1 MEGGSLFNPGFLGSN
16 FLWWVGQIA
25 DDSTWRD
32 NISAG
37 KYPDK
42 DSIPGWGRRYKV
54 RIIGLH
60 DQGQETIPDDQ
71 LPWAN
76 VMYPITAGGGQS
88 GSKATPN
95 LRQGNMVFGFFLDG
109 QDQQV
114 PVIMGVLG
122 NNSQTAL
129 NQKIGTSRVTNTTP
143 GTLGTSGYA
152 DGAVEKKGSAREVPP
167 DNDKGVEQPAKKPT
181 PPPTAN
187 NLDADSANDRNNQNV
202 DRSLDATLARE
213 DALLQAAL
221 DKEAKKA
228 GQQEAGP
235 GAPPAPGATNENSD
249 GIHQTT
255 AADTKRQAKCD
266 EKIVLLKPDP
276 QEHVPSALKG
286 IQTAI
291 DNLTTKI
298 DSYLQAI
305 QSYVDA
311 VTNTISDLQALMKSF
326 SEEIAKY
333 MKVIF
338 DKVMEFVMKTLNKA
352 LSKVVA
358 ALPSS
363 MRYQFSDMKQV
374 FTDLIRCLYSKM
386 TAGLG
391 DKILGALTGAIDIPE
406 LIKEATDR
414 ATKGEDE
421 NGYPAGAL
429 TNPYVPICTAE
440 TITAQVL
447 ALSKPEINDA
457 NNNLVSNLNSYMED
471 INETL
476 AGIADVTTLLDVKN
490 LIPDIGGSLTS
501 ALSFTNIKLNVFGCE
516 ATPTIAASDFY
527 TFCQGGDAQTEGEEP
542 SSKSVD
548 EKTREISEDPE
559 GGIEGEGSKKMVEP
573 NRSTPDVNNKTSGG
587 ESDVNI
593 TTTDPE
599 TGVISRRTDLT
610 PAEQQARADQLAEAD
625 AALDIS

>member
-1 MEGGSLFNPGFLGSN
+1 MEGGSLFNSGFLGAS

-25 DDSTWRD
+25 DDSVWRD
-32 NISAG
+32 NILPG
-37 KYPDK
+37 KYPNK
-42 DSIPGWGRRYKV
+42 NSIPGWGRRYKV

-71 LPWAN
+71 LPWAQI
-76 VMYPITAGGGQS
+76 MYPVTAGGGQTA
-88 GSKATPN
+88 SKGTAN

-143 GTLGTSGYA
+143 GTLATSGYS
-152 DGAVEKKGSAREVPP
+152 DGASPPKGSARPTPP
-167 DNDKGVEQPAKKPT
+167 ASDMGVEQPT
-181 PPPTAN
+181 P
-187 NLDADSANDRNNQNV
+187 
-202 DRSLDATLARE
+202 
-213 DALLQAAL
+213 
-221 DKEAKKA
+221 
-228 GQQEAGP
+228 GQ
-235 GAPPAPGATNENSD
+235 PGATNENAD

-291 DNLTTKI
+291 DNLITKI

-326 SEEIAKY
+326 AQEIAKY

-386 TAGLG
+386 TDGLA
-391 DKILGALTGAIDIPE
+391 DKVLGALTGAIDLPGLE
-406 LIKEATDR
+406 KEARDR

-421 NGYPAGAL
+421 NGYPAGAT
-429 TNPYVPICTAE
+429 TNPYAPMCTAE

-447 ALSKPEINDA
+447 AGSRPEIDDA
-457 NNNLVSNLNSYMED
+457 NNNLVSNLNSYLDD
-471 INETL
+471 INDTL

-490 LIPDIGGSLTS
+490 LIPDIGGSITS
-501 ALSFTNIKLNVFGCE
+501 ALSFTNIKLNIFGCE
-516 ATPTIAASDFY
+516 LTPTIAASDFY
-527 TFCQGGDAQTEGEEP
+527 TFCQGGDAQTDGETP
-542 SSKSVD
+542 SAKSLD
-548 EKTREISEDPE
+548 EKAKEQSNNE
-559 GGIEGEGSKKMVEP
+559 GGIEAQS
-573 NRSTPDVNNKTSGG
+573 STPFAEVPPGTATVNNQTSGAG
-587 ESDVNI
+587 SQE
-593 TTTDPE
+593 E
-599 TGVISRRTDLT
+599 L
-610 PAEQQARADQLAEAD
+610 DQINSTVA
-625 AALDIS
+625 

>member
-1 MEGGSLFNPGFLGSN
+1 MEGGSLFNSGFLGAS

-25 DDSTWRD
+25 DDSVWRD
-32 NISAG
+32 NILPG

-42 DSIPGWGRRYKV
+42 NTIPGWGRRYKV

-76 VMYPITAGGGQS
+76 VMYPITAGGGQTA
-88 GSKATPN
+88 SKATPN

-122 NNSQTAL
+122 NNSQTVL

-143 GTLGTSGYA
+143 GTLATSGYA
-152 DGAVEKKGSAREVPP
+152 DGASPPKGSARPTPP
-167 DNDKGVEQPAKKPT
+167 ASDLAVKQSAKKPE
-181 PPPTAN
+181 
-187 NLDADSANDRNNQNV
+187 DS
-202 DRSLDATLARE
+202 S
-213 DALLQAAL
+213 
-221 DKEAKKA
+221 K
-228 GQQEAGP
+228 EAGP
-235 GAPPAPGATNENSD
+235 GAAPAPGATNENSD
-249 GIHQTT
+249 GVHQTT

-311 VTNTISDLQALMKSF
+311 VTNTISDLQALMKNF
-326 SEEIAKY
+326 AQEIAKY

-338 DKVMEFVMKTLNKA
+338 DKIMEFVMKTLNKA

-363 MRYQFSDMKQV
+363 LRFQFSDMKQV

-386 TAGLG
+386 TDGLA
-391 DKILGALTGAIDIPE
+391 DKILGALNGAIDIPG

-421 NGYPAGAL
+421 NGYPSGAT
-429 TNPYVPICTAE
+429 TNPYAPMCTAE

-447 ALSKPEINDA
+447 ALSKPEIHDA
-457 NNNLVSNLNSYMED
+457 NNNLLDNLNSYMED
-471 INETL
+471 VNETL
-476 AGIADVTTLLDVKN
+476 AGVTGFVADIKN
-490 LIPDIGGSLTS
+490 LIPDISGSLTA
-501 ALSFTNIKLNVFGCE
+501 ALSFTNIKLNIFGCE
-516 ATPTIAASDFY
+516 LTPTIAASDFY
-527 TFCQGGDAQTEGEEP
+527 TFCQGGDAQVDGETP
-542 SSKSVD
+542 SAKSVD
-548 EKTREISEDPE
+548 TKTEEISKNESDVVEQP
-559 GGIEGEGSKKMVEP
+559 STPYVEP
-573 NRSTPDVNNKTSGG
+573 NRRDTDVINQTSGAG
-587 ESDVNI
+587 SQE
-593 TTTDPE
+593 E
-599 TGVISRRTDLT
+599 L
-610 PAEQQARADQLAEAD
+610 DQINSTVA
-625 AALDIS
+625 

>member
-16 FLWWVGQIA
+16 FSWWVGQIA

-32 NISAG
+32 NINAG

-42 DSIPGWGRRYKV
+42 NGIPGWGRRYKV

-76 VMYPITAGGGQS
+76 VMYPITAGGGQTA
-88 GSKATPN
+88 SKATPN

-143 GTLGTSGYA
+143 GTLATSGYA
-152 DGAVEKKGSAREVPP
+152 DGASPPKGSAR
-167 DNDKGVEQPAKKPT
+167 PT
-181 PPPTAN
+181 PP
-187 NLDADSANDRNNQNV
+187 ANDLGVTQP
-202 DRSLDATLARE
+202 TPE
-213 DALLQAAL
+213 Q
-221 DKEAKKA
+221 
-228 GQQEAGP
+228 
-235 GAPPAPGATNENSD
+235 PGATNENSD
-249 GIHQTT
+249 GFHQTT
-255 AADTKRQAKCD
+255 SADTKRQAKCD

-291 DNLTTKI
+291 DNLITKI

-311 VTNTISDLQALMKSF
+311 VTNTISDLQALMQSF
-326 SEEIAKY
+326 AQEIAKY

-352 LSKVVA
+352 LTKVVA

-386 TAGLG
+386 TEGLA
-391 DKILGALTGAIDIPE
+391 DKIGSALAGAIDLPGLE
-406 LIKEATDR
+406 KEARDR
-414 ATKGEDE
+414 AEKGEDE
-421 NGYPAGAL
+421 NGYPAGAT
-429 TNPYVPICTAE
+429 TNPYVKMCTAE

-447 ALSKPEINDA
+447 AGSRPEIDDA
-457 NNNLVSNLNSYMED
+457 NNNLVDNLNSYLDD
-471 INETL
+471 INDTL

-516 ATPTIAASDFY
+516 LTPTIAASDFY
-527 TFCQGGDAQTEGEEP
+527 TFCQGGDAQTEAETP

-548 EKTREISEDPE
+548 EKTREQSENG
-559 GGIEGEGSKKMVEP
+559 GGIGEQGSTPYVEP
-573 NRSTPDVNNKTSGG
+573 NRGTPPVNNQTSGAG
-587 ESDVNI
+587 SQE
-593 TTTDPE
+593 E
-599 TGVISRRTDLT
+599 L
-610 PAEQQARADQLAEAD
+610 DQINSTVA
-625 AALDIS
+625 

>member
-1 MEGGSLFNPGFLGSN
+1 MEGGSLFNSGFLGAS

-25 DDSTWRD
+25 DDSVWRD
-32 NISAG
+32 NILPG
-37 KYPDK
+37 KYPNK
-42 DSIPGWGRRYKV
+42 NSIPGWGRRYKV

-71 LPWAN
+71 LPWAQI
-76 VMYPITAGGGQS
+76 MYPVTAGGGQTAAK
-88 GSKATPN
+88 GTAN

-122 NNSQTAL
+122 NNSQTVL
-129 NQKIGTSRVTNTTP
+129 KQKTDAGVTNSSP
-143 GTLGTSGYA
+143 GTMAFSGHS
-152 DGAVEKKGSAREVPP
+152 DGAVPKKGSAREVPP
-167 DNDKGVEQPAKKPT
+167 DNDKGVEQAAKKPE
-181 PPPTAN
+181 
-187 NLDADSANDRNNQNV
+187 DS
-202 DRSLDATLARE
+202 S
-213 DALLQAAL
+213 
-221 DKEAKKA
+221 K
-228 GQQEAGP
+228 EAGP
-235 GAPPAPGATNENSD
+235 GAAPAPGATNENSD

-255 AADTKRQAKCD
+255 VADTKRQAKCD

-326 SEEIAKY
+326 AQEIAKY

-338 DKVMEFVMKTLNKA
+338 DKIMEFVMKTLNKA

-386 TAGLG
+386 TEGLA
-391 DKILGALTGAIDIPE
+391 DKVVSALAGAIDLPGLE
-406 LIKEATDR
+406 KEARDR
-414 ATKGEDE
+414 AEKGEDE
-421 NGYPAGAL
+421 NGYPNGAT
-429 TNPYVPICTAE
+429 TNPYVKMCTAE

-447 ALSKPEINDA
+447 AGSRPEIDDA
-457 NNNLVSNLNSYMED
+457 NNNLVDNLNSYLDD
-471 INETL
+471 INDTL
-476 AGIADVTTLLDVKN
+476 AGIADVTSLLDIKN
-490 LIPDIGGSLTS
+490 LIPDIGGSITS
-501 ALSFTNIKLNVFGCE
+501 ALSFTNIKLNIFGCE
-516 ATPTIAASDFY
+516 LTPTIAASDFY
-527 TFCQGGDAQTEGEEP
+527 TFCQGGDSQVEAETP
-542 SSKSVD
+542 SAKSVD
-548 EKTREISEDPE
+548 AKTEQQSNNPPE
-559 GGIEGEGSKKMVEP
+559 GIGGEESKKMVEP
-573 NRSTPDVNNKTSGG
+573 NR
-587 ESDVNI
+587 
-593 TTTDPE
+593 
-599 TGVISRRTDLT
+599 
-610 PAEQQARADQLAEAD
+610 
-625 AALDIS
+625 

>member
-1 MEGGSLFNPGFLGSN
+1 MEGGSLFNSGFLGAS

-25 DDSTWRD
+25 DDSVWRD
-32 NISAG
+32 NILPG
-37 KYPDK
+37 KYPNK
-42 DSIPGWGRRYKV
+42 NSIPGWGRRYKV

-71 LPWAN
+71 LPWAQI
-76 VMYPITAGGGQS
+76 MYPVTAGGGQTAAK
-88 GSKATPN
+88 GTAN

-122 NNSQTAL
+122 NNSQTVL
-129 NQKIGTSRVTNTTP
+129 KQKTDAGVTNSSP
-143 GTLGTSGYA
+143 GTMAFSGHS
-152 DGAVEKKGSAREVPP
+152 DGAVPKKGSAREVPP
-167 DNDKGVEQPAKKPT
+167 DNDKGVEQAAKKPE
-181 PPPTAN
+181 
-187 NLDADSANDRNNQNV
+187 DS
-202 DRSLDATLARE
+202 S
-213 DALLQAAL
+213 
-221 DKEAKKA
+221 K
-228 GQQEAGP
+228 EAGP
-235 GAPPAPGATNENSD
+235 GAAPAPGATNENSD

-255 AADTKRQAKCD
+255 VADTKRQAKCD

-286 IQTAI
+286 IQTAV

-311 VTNTISDLQALMKSF
+311 VTNTISDLQALMKNF
-326 SEEIAKY
+326 AQEIAKY

-338 DKVMEFVMKTLNKA
+338 DKIMEFVMKTLNKA

-386 TAGLG
+386 TEGLA
-391 DKILGALTGAIDIPE
+391 DKVLGALTGAIDIPG

-421 NGYPAGAL
+421 NGYPAGAT
-429 TNPYVPICTAE
+429 TNPYAPMCTAE

-447 ALSKPEINDA
+447 AGSRPEIDDA
-457 NNNLVSNLNSYMED
+457 NNNLVDNLNSYLDD
-471 INETL
+471 INGTL
-476 AGIADVTTLLDVKN
+476 AGIADVTSLLDIKN
-490 LIPDIGGSLTS
+490 LIPDIGGSITS
-501 ALSFTNIKLNVFGCE
+501 ALSFTNIKLNIFGCE
-516 ATPTIAASDFY
+516 LTPTIAASDFY
-527 TFCQGGDAQTEGEEP
+527 TFCQGGDAQTEAETP

-548 EKTREISEDPE
+548 EKTKEQSENG
-559 GGIEGEGSKKMVEP
+559 GGIEDQESTPYVEP
-573 NRSTPDVNNKTSGG
+573 NRGTP
-587 ESDVNI
+587 
-593 TTTDPE
+593 P
-599 TGVISRRTDLT
+599 VIRT
-610 PAEQQARADQLAEAD
+610 AEVA
-625 AALDIS
+625 

>member
-1 MEGGSLFNPGFLGSN
+1 MEGGSLFNSGFLGSS

-25 DDSTWRD
+25 DDSTWRG
-32 NISAG
+32 NINAG

-42 DSIPGWGRRYKV
+42 NSIPGWGRRYKV
-54 RIIGLH
+54 RITGLH
-60 DQGQETIPDDQ
+60 DQGEDQIPSDQ

-76 VMYPITAGGGQS
+76 VMYPVTAGGGQA

-152 DGAVEKKGSAREVPP
+152 DGAVPKKGSAREVPP
-167 DNDKGVEQPAKKPT
+167 DNDKGVEQPAKKPE
-181 PPPTAN
+181 
-187 NLDADSANDRNNQNV
+187 DS
-202 DRSLDATLARE
+202 S
-213 DALLQAAL
+213 
-221 DKEAKKA
+221 K
-228 GQQEAGP
+228 EAGP
-235 GAPPAPGATNENSD
+235 GSAPAPGATNENAD

-276 QEHVPSALKG
+276 QEHVASALKG

-311 VTNTISDLQALMKSF
+311 VTNTISDLQALMKNF
-326 SEEIAKY
+326 AQEMAKY

-386 TAGLG
+386 TDGLA
-391 DKILGALTGAIDIPE
+391 DKIGSALEGVIDLPG
-406 LIKEATDR
+406 LVKEATDR

-421 NGYPAGAL
+421 NGYPAGAT
-429 TNPYVPICTAE
+429 TNPYVPMCTAE

-447 ALSKPEINDA
+447 AGSRPEIDDA
-457 NNNLVSNLNSYMED
+457 NNNLVDNLNSYMED
-471 INETL
+471 VNDTL

-490 LIPDIGGSLTS
+490 LIPDIGGSITS

-516 ATPTIAASDFY
+516 LTPTIAASDFY
-527 TFCQGGDAQTEGEEP
+527 TFCQGGDAQTEGETP

-548 EKTREISEDPE
+548 EKTKEQSENE

-573 NRSTPDVNNKTSGG
+573 NRSTPDVNNQTSGG
-587 ESDVNI
+587 EVGDKV
-593 TTTDPE
+593 TDPE
-599 TGVISRRTDLT
+599 VLAAIEEEREIGRTGQRTTVNPETSEITSGPLT
-610 PAEQQARADQLAEAD
+610 AAEQTERQAAIDS
-625 AALDIS
+625 LDIL

>member
-16 FLWWVGQIA
+16 FSWWVGQIA

-32 NISAG
+32 NINAG

-76 VMYPITAGGGQS
+76 VMYPITAGGGQTA
-88 GSKATPN
+88 SKATPN

-122 NNSQTAL
+122 NNSQTVL

-143 GTLGTSGYA
+143 GTLATSGYA
-152 DGAVEKKGSAREVPP
+152 DGASPPKGSARPTPP
-167 DNDKGVEQPAKKPT
+167 ASDLAVKQSAKKPE
-181 PPPTAN
+181 
-187 NLDADSANDRNNQNV
+187 DS
-202 DRSLDATLARE
+202 S
-213 DALLQAAL
+213 
-221 DKEAKKA
+221 K
-228 GQQEAGP
+228 EAGP
-235 GAPPAPGATNENSD
+235 GAAPAPGATNENSD
-249 GIHQTT
+249 GIHQSTS
-255 AADTKRQAKCD
+255 ADTKRQAKCD

-298 DSYLQAI
+298 DSYLQAL
-305 QSYVDA
+305 QSYADA
-311 VTNTISDLQALMKSF
+311 VTNVISDLQALMKSF
-326 SEEIAKY
+326 AEEMAKY

-338 DKVMEFVMKTLNKA
+338 DKVMEFVVKTLNKA
-352 LSKVVA
+352 LTKVVA

-386 TAGLG
+386 TDGLG
-391 DKILGALTGAIDIPE
+391 DKILGALTGAIDLPE

-421 NGYPAGAL
+421 NGYPSGAT
-429 TNPYVPICTAE
+429 TNPYVPMCTAE

-447 ALSKPEINDA
+447 AGSRPEIDDA
-457 NNNLVSNLNSYMED
+457 NNNLVGNLNSYLD
-471 INETL
+471 DVNDTL
-476 AGIADVTTLLDVKN
+476 AGIADVASLLDVKN
-490 LIPDIGGSLTS
+490 LIPDIGGSITS

-516 ATPTIAASDFY
+516 ATPTVAASDFY
-527 TFCQGGDAQTEGEEP
+527 TFCQGGDAQTEGETP
-542 SSKSVD
+542 SAKSVD
-548 EKTREISEDPE
+548 EKTKEQSENE
-559 GGIEGEGSKKMVEP
+559 GGIEGKEPKKMIVP
-573 NRSTPDVNNKTSGG
+573 NRATPDVNNKTSGG
-587 ESDVNI
+587 ELGIDQ
-593 TTTDPE
+593 
-599 TGVISRRTDLT
+599 
-610 PAEQQARADQLAEAD
+610 AQQAADNNELSAAED
-625 AALDIS
+625 GSGDVTFY

>member
-1 MEGGSLFNPGFLGSN
+1 MEGGSLFNSGFLGSS

-25 DDSTWRD
+25 DDSTWRG
-32 NISAG
+32 NINVG

-42 DSIPGWGRRYKV
+42 NSIPGWGRRYKV
-54 RIIGLH
+54 RITGLH
-60 DQGQETIPDDQ
+60 DQGEDQIPSDQ

-76 VMYPITAGGGQS
+76 VMYPITAGGGQA

-114 PVIMGVLG
+114 PVIMGILG

-167 DNDKGVEQPAKKPT
+167 DNDKGVEQPAKKPA
-181 PPPTAN
+181 PSPTTSAQDAAEDAAAQVG
-187 NLDADSANDRNNQNV
+187 LDAIDKDR
-202 DRSLDATLARE
+202 AAR
-213 DALLQAAL
+213 AA
-221 DKEAKKA
+221 KRKA
-228 GQQEAGP
+228 APKEAGP
-235 GAPPAPGATNENSD
+235 GAAPAPGATNENSD
-249 GIHQTT
+249 GVHQTT

-311 VTNTISDLQALMKSF
+311 VTNTISDLQALMKNF
-326 SEEIAKY
+326 AQEIAKY

-338 DKVMEFVMKTLNKA
+338 DKIMEFIMKTLNKA

-363 MRYQFSDMKQV
+363 LRFQFSDMKQV

-386 TAGLG
+386 TEGLA
-391 DKILGALTGAIDIPE
+391 DKIGSALAGAIDIPG
-406 LIKEATDR
+406 LVKEATDR

-421 NGYPAGAL
+421 NGYPAGAT
-429 TNPYVPICTAE
+429 TNPYTPMCTAE

-447 ALSKPEINDA
+447 AGSKPEIDAA
-457 NNNLVSNLNSYMED
+457 NNNLLDNLNSYMED
-471 INETL
+471 VNETL
-476 AGIADVTTLLDVKN
+476 AGITGFTADIKN
-490 LIPDIGGSLTS
+490 LIPDISGSLTA
-501 ALSFTNIKLNVFGCE
+501 ALSFTNIKLNIFGCE
-516 ATPTIAASDFY
+516 LTPTIAASDFY
-527 TFCQGGDAQTEGEEP
+527 TFCQGGDAQVDGETP
-542 SSKSVD
+542 SEKSVG
-548 EKTREISEDPE
+548 EKVEEQSENE
-559 GGIEGEGSKKMVEP
+559 GGIEGKAPPQMVQP
-573 NRSTPDVNNKTSGG
+573 TRTTPDVNNQTAGG
-587 ESDVNI
+587 ESDI
-593 TTTDPE
+593 DQALE
-599 TGVISRRTDLT
+599 DSRNNAPVQEGDL
-610 PAEQQARADQLAEAD
+610 EL
-625 AALDIS
+625 L

>member
-32 NISAG
+32 NINAG

-76 VMYPITAGGGQS
+76 VMYPITAGGGQTA
-88 GSKATPN
+88 SKATPN

-122 NNSQTAL
+122 NNSQTVL

-143 GTLGTSGYA
+143 GTLATSGYA
-152 DGAVEKKGSAREVPP
+152 DGASPPKGSARPTPP
-167 DNDKGVEQPAKKPT
+167 ASDLAVKQPAKRK
-181 PPPTAN
+181 
-187 NLDADSANDRNNQNV
+187 
-202 DRSLDATLARE
+202 
-213 DALLQAAL
+213 AAS
-221 DKEAKKA
+221 
-228 GQQEAGP
+228 QEAGP
-235 GAPPAPGATNENSD
+235 GAAPAPGATNENSD
-249 GIHQTT
+249 GIHQSTS
-255 AADTKRQAKCD
+255 ADTKRQAKCD

-298 DSYLQAI
+298 DSYLQAL
-305 QSYVDA
+305 QSYADA
-311 VTNTISDLQALMKSF
+311 VTNVISDLQALMKSF
-326 SEEIAKY
+326 AEEMAKY

-338 DKVMEFVMKTLNKA
+338 DKVMEFVVKTLNKA
-352 LSKVVA
+352 LTKVVA

-374 FTDLIRCLYSKM
+374 FTDLVRCLYSKM
-386 TAGLG
+386 TDGLG
-391 DKILGALTGAIDIPE
+391 DKILGALTGAIDLPE

-421 NGYPAGAL
+421 NGYPSGAT
-429 TNPYVPICTAE
+429 TNPYVPMCTAE

-447 ALSKPEINDA
+447 AGSIPEIDDA
-457 NNNLVSNLNSYMED
+457 NNNLVGNLNSYLD
-471 INETL
+471 DVNDTL
-476 AGIADVTTLLDVKN
+476 AGIADVASLLDVKN

-516 ATPTIAASDFY
+516 ATPTVAASDFY
-527 TFCQGGDAQTEGEEP
+527 TFCQGGDAQTEAETP
-542 SSKSVD
+542 SAKSVD
-548 EKTREISEDPE
+548 EKTKEQSENG
-559 GGIEGEGSKKMVEP
+559 GGIEDQGSTPYVEP
-573 NRSTPDVNNKTSGG
+573 NRSTPNVNNKTSGG
-587 ESDVNI
+587 ESDIDQALEDSQNNAPVQ
-593 TTTDPE
+593 E
-599 TGVISRRTDLT
+599 GDL
-610 PAEQQARADQLAEAD
+610 EL
-625 AALDIS
+625 L

>member
-1 MEGGSLFNPGFLGSN
+1 MEGGSLFNSGFLGAS

-25 DDSTWRD
+25 DDSVWRD
-32 NISAG
+32 NILPG
-37 KYPDK
+37 KYPNK
-42 DSIPGWGRRYKV
+42 NSIPGWGRRYKV

-71 LPWAN
+71 LPWAQI
-76 VMYPITAGGGQS
+76 MYPVTAGGGQTAAK
-88 GSKATPN
+88 GTAN

-122 NNSQTAL
+122 NNSQTVL
-129 NQKIGTSRVTNTTP
+129 KQKTDAGVTNSSP
-143 GTLGTSGYA
+143 GTMAFSGHS
-152 DGAVEKKGSAREVPP
+152 DGAVPKKGSAREVPP
-167 DNDKGVEQPAKKPT
+167 DNDKGVEQAAKKPE
-181 PPPTAN
+181 
-187 NLDADSANDRNNQNV
+187 DS
-202 DRSLDATLARE
+202 S
-213 DALLQAAL
+213 
-221 DKEAKKA
+221 K
-228 GQQEAGP
+228 EAGP
-235 GAPPAPGATNENSD
+235 GAAPAPGATNENSD

-255 AADTKRQAKCD
+255 VADTKRQAKCD

-286 IQTAI
+286 IQTAV

-311 VTNTISDLQALMKSF
+311 VTNTISDLQALMKNF
-326 SEEIAKY
+326 AQEIAKY

-338 DKVMEFVMKTLNKA
+338 DKIMEFVMKTLNKA

-386 TAGLG
+386 TEGLA
-391 DKILGALTGAIDIPE
+391 DKVLGALTGAIDIPG

-421 NGYPAGAL
+421 NGYPAGAT
-429 TNPYVPICTAE
+429 TNPYAPMCTAE

-447 ALSKPEINDA
+447 AGSRPEIDDA
-457 NNNLVSNLNSYMED
+457 NNNLVDNLNSYLDD
-471 INETL
+471 INGTL
-476 AGIADVTTLLDVKN
+476 AGVTGIIGDIKN
-490 LIPDIGGSLTS
+490 LIPDIGGSLTA
-501 ALSFTNIKLNVFGCE
+501 ALSFTNIKLNIFGCE
-516 ATPTIAASDFY
+516 LTPTIAASDFY
-527 TFCQGGDAQTEGEEP
+527 TFCQGGDAQTEGEAP

-548 EKTREISEDPE
+548 EKTKEQSENE
-559 GGIEGEGSKKMVEP
+559 GGIGDQGSTPYVEP
-573 NRSTPDVNNKTSGG
+573 NRSTPDVNNQTA
-587 ESDVNI
+587 
-593 TTTDPE
+593 
-599 TGVISRRTDLT
+599 GVAS
-610 PAEQQARADQLAEAD
+610 
-625 AALDIS
+625 

>member
-16 FLWWVGQIA
+16 FSWWVGQIA
-25 DDSTWRD
+25 DDSVWRD
-32 NISAG
+32 NILPG

-42 DSIPGWGRRYKV
+42 NSIPGWGRRYKV

-76 VMYPITAGGGQS
+76 VMYPITAGGGQTAAKGTS
-88 GSKATPN
+88 N

-143 GTLGTSGYA
+143 GTLATSGYA
-152 DGAVEKKGSAREVPP
+152 DGVVPKKGSAREVYP
-167 DNDKGVEQPAKKPT
+167 DNDLAVKQPAKKPE
-181 PPPTAN
+181 
-187 NLDADSANDRNNQNV
+187 DS
-202 DRSLDATLARE
+202 S
-213 DALLQAAL
+213 
-221 DKEAKKA
+221 K
-228 GQQEAGP
+228 EAGP
-235 GAPPAPGATNENSD
+235 GSAPAPGATNENAD

-276 QEHVPSALKG
+276 QEHVPSAIKG

-298 DSYLQAI
+298 NSYLQAI

-311 VTNTISDLQALMKSF
+311 VTNTISDLQALMQSF
-326 SEEIAKY
+326 AQEIAKY

-374 FTDLIRCLYSKM
+374 FTDLIRCLYSKI
-386 TAGLG
+386 TDGLA
-391 DKILGALTGAIDIPE
+391 DKVLGALTGAIDLPG

-421 NGYPAGAL
+421 NGYPAGAT
-429 TNPYVPICTAE
+429 TNPYAPMCTAE
-440 TITAQVL
+440 TVTAQVL
-447 ALSKPEINDA
+447 AVSKPEIDDA
-457 NNNLVSNLNSYMED
+457 NNNLVNNLNAYLDD
-471 INETL
+471 INDTL
-476 AGIADVTTLLDVKN
+476 AGIADITTLLDVKN
-490 LIPDIGGSLTS
+490 LIPDIGGSITS

-516 ATPTIAASDFY
+516 VTPTIAASDFY
-527 TFCQGGDAQTEGEEP
+527 TFCQGGDAQVDGETP
-542 SSKSVD
+542 SAKFIDKETFKISDPKNNKD
-548 EKTREISEDPE
+548 GIKTKESTLPFV
-559 GGIEGEGSKKMVEP
+559 GP
-573 NRSTPDVNNKTSGG
+573 NRATPDVNNKTAGAGSQ
-587 ESDVNI
+587 EELNQINSTV
-593 TTTDPE
+593 
-599 TGVISRRTDLT
+599 
-610 PAEQQARADQLAEAD
+610 A
-625 AALDIS
+625 

>member
-1 MEGGSLFNPGFLGSN
+1 MEGGSLFNSGFLGAS

-25 DDSTWRD
+25 DDSVWRD
-32 NISAG
+32 NILPG

-42 DSIPGWGRRYKV
+42 NTIPGWGRRYKV

-71 LPWAN
+71 LPWAQI
-76 VMYPITAGGGQS
+76 MYPVTAGGGQTAAK
-88 GSKATPN
+88 GTAN

-122 NNSQTAL
+122 NNSQTIL
-129 NQKIGTSRVTNTTP
+129 KQKTDAGVTNNSP
-143 GTLGTSGYA
+143 GTMAFSGNS
-152 DGAVEKKGSAREVPP
+152 DGAVPKKGSAREVPP
-167 DNDKGVEQPAKKPT
+167 DNDKGVEQP
-181 PPPTAN
+181 PP
-187 NLDADSANDRNNQNV
+187 
-202 DRSLDATLARE
+202 
-213 DALLQAAL
+213 
-221 DKEAKKA
+221 
-228 GQQEAGP
+228 GQ
-235 GAPPAPGATNENSD
+235 PGATNENSD
-249 GIHQTT
+249 GFHQTT

-291 DNLTTKI
+291 DNLITKI

-311 VTNTISDLQALMKSF
+311 VTNTISDLQALMKNF
-326 SEEIAKY
+326 AQEIAKY

-338 DKVMEFVMKTLNKA
+338 DKIMEFVMKTLNKA

-363 MRYQFSDMKQV
+363 LRFQFSDMKQV

-386 TAGLG
+386 TDGLA
-391 DKILGALTGAIDIPE
+391 DKILGALNGAIDIPG

-421 NGYPAGAL
+421 NGYPSGAT
-429 TNPYVPICTAE
+429 TNPYAPMCTAE

-447 ALSKPEINDA
+447 ALSKPEIHDA
-457 NNNLVSNLNSYMED
+457 NNNLLDNLNSYMED
-471 INETL
+471 VNETL
-476 AGIADVTTLLDVKN
+476 AGVTGFVADIKN
-490 LIPDIGGSLTS
+490 LIPDISGSLTA
-501 ALSFTNIKLNVFGCE
+501 ALSFTNIKLNIFGCE
-516 ATPTIAASDFY
+516 LTPTIAASDFY
-527 TFCQGGDAQTEGEEP
+527 TFCQGGDAQVDGETP
-542 SSKSVD
+542 SAKSVD
-548 EKTREISEDPE
+548 TKTEEISKNESDVVEQP
-559 GGIEGEGSKKMVEP
+559 STPYVEP
-573 NRSTPDVNNKTSGG
+573 NRRDADVNNQTSGAG
-587 ESDVNI
+587 SQE
-593 TTTDPE
+593 E
-599 TGVISRRTDLT
+599 L
-610 PAEQQARADQLAEAD
+610 DQINSTVA
-625 AALDIS
+625 

>member
-32 NISAG
+32 NINAG

-42 DSIPGWGRRYKV
+42 NSIPGWGRRYKV

-76 VMYPITAGGGQS
+76 VMYPITAGGGQTA
-88 GSKATPN
+88 SKATPN

-143 GTLGTSGYA
+143 GTLATSGHS
-152 DGAVEKKGSAREVPP
+152 DGAVPKKGSAREVPP
-167 DNDKGVEQPAKKPT
+167 DNDKGVTQ
-181 PPPTAN
+181 PPP
-187 NLDADSANDRNNQNV
+187 
-202 DRSLDATLARE
+202 
-213 DALLQAAL
+213 
-221 DKEAKKA
+221 
-228 GQQEAGP
+228 GQP
-235 GAPPAPGATNENSD
+235 GAANENAD
-249 GIHQTT
+249 GVHQTT

-326 SEEIAKY
+326 AQEIAKY

-352 LSKVVA
+352 LTKVVA

-386 TAGLG
+386 TEGLA
-391 DKILGALTGAIDIPE
+391 DKIGSALAGAIDLPGLE
-406 LIKEATDR
+406 KEARDR
-414 ATKGEDE
+414 AEKGEDE
-421 NGYPAGAL
+421 NGYPAGAT
-429 TNPYVPICTAE
+429 TNPYVKMCTAE

-447 ALSKPEINDA
+447 AGSRPEIDDA
-457 NNNLVSNLNSYMED
+457 NNNLVDNLNSYLD
-471 INETL
+471 DVNDTL

-516 ATPTIAASDFY
+516 LTPTIAASDFY
-527 TFCQGGDAQTEGEEP
+527 TFCQGGDAQTEAETP

-548 EKTREISEDPE
+548 EKTKEQSENG
-559 GGIEGEGSKKMVEP
+559 GGIGEQGSTPYVEP
-573 NRSTPDVNNKTSGG
+573 NRGTPPVNNQTSGG
-587 ESDVNI
+587 ESDI
-593 TTTDPE
+593 D
-599 TGVISRRTDLT
+599 
-610 PAEQQARADQLAEAD
+610 QALENSQNNAPSALEDGSGDFVLAG
-625 AALDIS
+625 

>member
-1 MEGGSLFNPGFLGSN
+1 MEGGSLFNSGFLGAS

-25 DDSTWRD
+25 DDSVWRD
-32 NISAG
+32 NILPG
-37 KYPDK
+37 KYPNK
-42 DSIPGWGRRYKV
+42 NSIPGWGRRYKV

-71 LPWAN
+71 LPWAQI
-76 VMYPITAGGGQS
+76 MYPVTAGGGQT
-88 GSKATPN
+88 GSKGTAN

-122 NNSQTAL
+122 NNSQTVL
-129 NQKIGTSRVTNTTP
+129 KQKTDAGVTNSSP
-143 GTLGTSGYA
+143 GTMAFSGHS
-152 DGAVEKKGSAREVPP
+152 DGAVPKKGSAREVPP
-167 DNDKGVEQPAKKPT
+167 DNDKGVEQAAKKPE
-181 PPPTAN
+181 
-187 NLDADSANDRNNQNV
+187 DS
-202 DRSLDATLARE
+202 S
-213 DALLQAAL
+213 
-221 DKEAKKA
+221 K
-228 GQQEAGP
+228 EAGP
-235 GAPPAPGATNENSD
+235 GAAPAPGATNENSD
-249 GIHQTT
+249 GIHQIT

-311 VTNTISDLQALMKSF
+311 VTNTISDLQALMKNF
-326 SEEIAKY
+326 AQEIAKY

-338 DKVMEFVMKTLNKA
+338 DKIMEFIMKTLNKA

-363 MRYQFSDMKQV
+363 LRFQFSDMKQV
-374 FTDLIRCLYSKM
+374 LTDLIRCLYSKM
-386 TAGLG
+386 TEGLA
-391 DKILGALTGAIDIPE
+391 DKVLGALTGAIDIPG

-421 NGYPAGAL
+421 NGYPAGAT
-429 TNPYVPICTAE
+429 TNPYTPMCTAE

-447 ALSKPEINDA
+447 AGSRPEIDAA
-457 NNNLVSNLNSYMED
+457 NNNLVDNLNSYMED
-471 INETL
+471 VNGTL
-476 AGIADVTTLLDVKN
+476 AGVTGIIGDIKN
-490 LIPDIGGSLTS
+490 LIPDIGGSLTA
-501 ALSFTNIKLNVFGCE
+501 ALSFTNIKLNIFGCE
-516 ATPTIAASDFY
+516 LTPTIAASDFY
-527 TFCQGGDAQTEGEEP
+527 TFCQGGDAQTEGEAP

-548 EKTREISEDPE
+548 EKTKEQSDNG
-559 GGIEGEGSKKMVEP
+559 GGIGDQGSTPYVGP
-573 NRSTPDVNNKTSGG
+573 NRSTPDVNNQISGA
-587 ESDVNI
+587 ESQEELNPTV
-593 TTTDPE
+593 
-599 TGVISRRTDLT
+599 
-610 PAEQQARADQLAEAD
+610 A
-625 AALDIS
+625 

>member
-32 NISAG
+32 NINAG
-37 KYPDK
+37 KYESKNDV
-42 DSIPGWGRRYKV
+42 PGWGRRYKV

-60 DQGQETIPDDQ
+60 DQGEDQIPSDQ

-76 VMYPITAGGGQS
+76 IMYPITAGGGQAAS
-88 GSKATPN
+88 GQTAN

-122 NNSQTAL
+122 NNSQTVL
-129 NQKIGTSRVTNTTP
+129 NQKIGTNRVTNAQ
-143 GTLGTSGYA
+143 GGSLAQSGYS
-152 DGAVEKKGSAREVPP
+152 DGASPPMAGAAPKPP
-167 DNDKGVEQPAKKPT
+167 DEDKGIEQPAKKPA
-181 PPPTAN
+181 PTTSAQN
-187 NLDADSANDRNNQNV
+187 NGIDNAAEDAAAQVGLDAIDKDR
-202 DRSLDATLARE
+202 AAR
-213 DALLQAAL
+213 AA
-221 DKEAKKA
+221 KRKA
-228 GQQEAGP
+228 APREAGP
-235 GAPPAPGATNENSD
+235 GAAPAPGATNENSD
-249 GIHQTT
+249 GVHQTT

-298 DSYLQAI
+298 DSYLQAL

-326 SEEIAKY
+326 ADEMAKY

-386 TAGLG
+386 TDGLA
-391 DKILGALTGAIDIPE
+391 DKVLGALAGAIDLPG

-421 NGYPAGAL
+421 NGYSAGAT
-429 TNPYVPICTAE
+429 TNPYVPMCTAE

-447 ALSKPEINDA
+447 A
-457 NNNLVSNLNSYMED
+457 
-471 INETL
+471 
-476 AGIADVTTLLDVKN
+476 
-490 LIPDIGGSLTS
+490 
-501 ALSFTNIKLNVFGCE
+501 
-516 ATPTIAASDFY
+516 
-527 TFCQGGDAQTEGEEP
+527 
-542 SSKSVD
+542 
-548 EKTREISEDPE
+548 
-559 GGIEGEGSKKMVEP
+559 
-573 NRSTPDVNNKTSGG
+573 
-587 ESDVNI
+587 
-593 TTTDPE
+593 
-599 TGVISRRTDLT
+599 
-610 PAEQQARADQLAEAD
+610 
-625 AALDIS
+625 

>member
-1 MEGGSLFNPGFLGSN
+1 MEGGSLFNSGFLGSS

-25 DDSTWRD
+25 DDSTWRG
-32 NISAG
+32 NINPG

-42 DSIPGWGRRYKV
+42 NSIPGWGRRYKV
-54 RIIGLH
+54 RITGLH
-60 DQGQETIPDDQ
+60 DQGEDQIPSDQ

-76 VMYPITAGGGQS
+76 VMYPITAGGGQA

-114 PVIMGVLG
+114 PVIMGILG

-167 DNDKGVEQPAKKPT
+167 DNDKGVEQPAKKPA
-181 PPPTAN
+181 PSPTTSAQDSAEDAAAQVG
-187 NLDADSANDRNNQNV
+187 LDAIDKDR
-202 DRSLDATLARE
+202 AAR
-213 DALLQAAL
+213 AA
-221 DKEAKKA
+221 KRKA
-228 GQQEAGP
+228 APKEAGP
-235 GAPPAPGATNENSD
+235 GAAPAPGATNENSD
-249 GIHQTT
+249 GVHQTT

-311 VTNTISDLQALMKSF
+311 VTNTISDLQALMKNF
-326 SEEIAKY
+326 AQEIAKY

-338 DKVMEFVMKTLNKA
+338 DKIMEFIMKTLNKA

-363 MRYQFSDMKQV
+363 LRFQFSDMKQV

-386 TAGLG
+386 TEGLA
-391 DKILGALTGAIDIPE
+391 DKIGSALAGAIDIPG
-406 LIKEATDR
+406 LVKEATDR

-421 NGYPAGAL
+421 NGYPAGAT
-429 TNPYVPICTAE
+429 TNPYTPMCTAE

-447 ALSKPEINDA
+447 AGSKPEIDAA
-457 NNNLVSNLNSYMED
+457 NNNLLDNLNSYMED
-471 INETL
+471 VNETL
-476 AGIADVTTLLDVKN
+476 AGITGFTADIKN
-490 LIPDIGGSLTS
+490 LIPDISGSLTA
-501 ALSFTNIKLNVFGCE
+501 ALSFTNIKLNIFGCE
-516 ATPTIAASDFY
+516 LTPTIAASDFY
-527 TFCQGGDAQTEGEEP
+527 TFCQGGDAQVDGETP
-542 SSKSVD
+542 SEKSVD
-548 EKTREISEDPE
+548 EKTKEQSENE
-559 GGIEGEGSKKMVEP
+559 GGVEGEEPKKMVEP
-573 NRSTPDVNNKTSGG
+573 NRSTPDVNNQTAGG
-587 ESDVNI
+587 ESDI
-593 TTTDPE
+593 DQALE
-599 TGVISRRTDLT
+599 DSRNNAPVQEGDL
-610 PAEQQARADQLAEAD
+610 EL
-625 AALDIS
+625 L

>member
-25 DDSTWRD
+25 DDSTWRG
-32 NISAG
+32 NINAG
-37 KYPDK
+37 KYPSK
-42 DSIPGWGRRYKV
+42 NSIPGWGRRYKV

-60 DQGQETIPDDQ
+60 DQGEDQIPSDQ

-76 VMYPITAGGGQS
+76 VMYPITAGGGQA

-129 NQKIGTSRVTNTTP
+129 NQKIGTNRVTNSQP
-143 GTLGTSGYA
+143 GTLSQSGYS
-152 DGAVEKKGSAREVPP
+152 DGAEPKKGSAKEVPP
-167 DNDKGVEQPAKKPT
+167 DNDKGVEQPAKKPA
-181 PPPTAN
+181 PAPTTSAQDN
-187 NLDADSANDRNNQNV
+187 GIDNAAEDAAAQVGLDAIDKDR
-202 DRSLDATLARE
+202 AAR
-213 DALLQAAL
+213 AA
-221 DKEAKKA
+221 KRKA
-228 GQQEAGP
+228 APKEAGP
-235 GAPPAPGATNENSD
+235 GALPAPGATNENSD
-249 GIHQTT
+249 GVHQTT

-291 DNLTTKI
+291 DNLITKI

-311 VTNTISDLQALMKSF
+311 VTNVISDLQALMKNF
-326 SEEIAKY
+326 AQEIAKY

-338 DKVMEFVMKTLNKA
+338 DKIMEFIMKTLNKA

-363 MRYQFSDMKQV
+363 LRFQFSDMKQV
-374 FTDLIRCLYSKM
+374 LTDLIRCLYSKM
-386 TAGLG
+386 TEGLA
-391 DKILGALTGAIDIPE
+391 DKIGSALAGAIDIPG

-421 NGYPAGAL
+421 NGYPAGAT
-429 TNPYVPICTAE
+429 TNPYAPMCTAE

-447 ALSKPEINDA
+447 AGSRPEIDAA
-457 NNNLVSNLNSYMED
+457 NNNLLDNLNSYMED
-471 INETL
+471 VNGTL
-476 AGIADVTTLLDVKN
+476 AGIADVTSLLDIKN
-490 LIPDIGGSLTS
+490 LIPDISGSLTA
-501 ALSFTNIKLNVFGCE
+501 ALSFTNIKLNIFGCE
-516 ATPTIAASDFY
+516 LTPTIAASDFY
-527 TFCQGGDAQTEGEEP
+527 TFCQGGDAQTDGETP
-542 SSKSVD
+542 SEKSVG
-548 EKTREISEDPE
+548 EKVEQQSENE
-559 GGIEGEGSKKMVEP
+559 GGIEGKGPTKMVQP
-573 NRSTPDVNNKTSGG
+573 TRTTQNVNNQTAGG
-587 ESDVNI
+587 ESEP
-593 TTTDPE
+593 TTTVNPE
-599 TGVISRRTDLT
+599 TTEITSTST
-610 PAEQQARADQLAEAD
+610 PAQQAQREEDRSAIDLY
-625 AALDIS
+625 

>member
-16 FLWWVGQIA
+16 FSWWVGQIA

-60 DQGQETIPDDQ
+60 DQGEEQIPSDQ

-76 VMYPITAGGGQS
+76 VMYPITAGGGQTA
-88 GSKATPN
+88 SKATPN
-95 LRQGNMVFGFFLDG
+95 IRQGNMVFGFFLDG

-122 NNSQTAL
+122 NNSQTVL

-143 GTLGTSGYA
+143 GTLATSGYA
-152 DGAVEKKGSAREVPP
+152 DGASPPKGSARPTPP
-167 DNDKGVEQPAKKPT
+167 ASDLAVKQPAKKPA
-181 PPPTAN
+181 PPTAN
-187 NLDADSANDRNNQNV
+187 NLDADSANDRSNQNV
-202 DRSLDATLARE
+202 DRSIDATLARE

-228 GQQEAGP
+228 GKQEAGP
-235 GAPPAPGATNENSD
+235 GAAPAPGATNENSD
-249 GIHQTT
+249 GIHQSTS
-255 AADTKRQAKCD
+255 ADTKRQAKCD

-298 DSYLQAI
+298 DSYLQAL

-326 SEEIAKY
+326 AEEMAKY

-363 MRYQFSDMKQV
+363 LRYQFSDMKQV

-386 TAGLG
+386 TDGLG
-391 DKILGALTGAIDIPE
+391 DKILGALTGAIDLPE

-421 NGYPAGAL
+421 NGYPAGAT
-429 TNPYVPICTAE
+429 TNPYVPMCTAE

-447 ALSKPEINDA
+447 AGSRPEIDDA
-457 NNNLVSNLNSYMED
+457 NNNLVGNLNSYMED
-471 INETL
+471 VNDTL
-476 AGIADVTTLLDVKN
+476 AGIADVASLLDVKN

-527 TFCQGGDAQTEGEEP
+527 TFCQGGDAQTEGETP

-548 EKTREISEDPE
+548 EKTKEISENED
-559 GGIEGEGSKKMVEP
+559 GIEGEGSKKMVEP
-573 NRSTPDVNNKTSGG
+573 NRATPDVNNKTSGG
-587 ESDVNI
+587 ESDPISTVDPSTTEI
-593 TTTDPE
+593 TNRP
-599 TGVISRRTDLT
+599 LT
-610 PAEQQARADQLAEAD
+610 AAEQTERQASIDSLEF
-625 AALDIS
+625 

>member
-32 NISAG
+32 NINAG

-76 VMYPITAGGGQS
+76 VMYPITAGGGQTA
-88 GSKATPN
+88 SKATPN

-122 NNSQTAL
+122 NNSQTVL

-143 GTLGTSGYA
+143 GTLATSGYA
-152 DGAVEKKGSAREVPP
+152 DGASPPKGSARPTPP
-167 DNDKGVEQPAKKPT
+167 ASDLAVKQPAKRK
-181 PPPTAN
+181 
-187 NLDADSANDRNNQNV
+187 
-202 DRSLDATLARE
+202 
-213 DALLQAAL
+213 AAS
-221 DKEAKKA
+221 
-228 GQQEAGP
+228 QEAGP
-235 GAPPAPGATNENSD
+235 GAAPAPGATNENSD
-249 GIHQTT
+249 GIHQSTS
-255 AADTKRQAKCD
+255 ADTKRQAKCD

-298 DSYLQAI
+298 DSYLQAL
-305 QSYVDA
+305 QSYADA
-311 VTNTISDLQALMKSF
+311 VTNVISDLQALMKSF
-326 SEEIAKY
+326 AEEMAKY

-338 DKVMEFVMKTLNKA
+338 DKVMEFVVKTLNKA
-352 LSKVVA
+352 LTKVVA

-374 FTDLIRCLYSKM
+374 FTDLVRCLYSKM
-386 TAGLG
+386 TDGLG
-391 DKILGALTGAIDIPE
+391 DKILGALTGAIDLPE

-421 NGYPAGAL
+421 NGYPSGAT
-429 TNPYVPICTAE
+429 TNPYVPMCTAE

-447 ALSKPEINDA
+447 AGSRPEIDDA
-457 NNNLVSNLNSYMED
+457 NNNLVGNLNSYLD
-471 INETL
+471 DVNDTL
-476 AGIADVTTLLDVKN
+476 AGIADVASLLDVKN

-516 ATPTIAASDFY
+516 ATPTVAASDFY
-527 TFCQGGDAQTEGEEP
+527 TFCQGGDAQTEAETP
-542 SSKSVD
+542 SAKSVD
-548 EKTREISEDPE
+548 EKTKEQSENG
-559 GGIEGEGSKKMVEP
+559 GGIEDQGSTPYVEP
-573 NRSTPDVNNKTSGG
+573 NRSTPNVNNKTSGG
-587 ESDVNI
+587 ESDIDQALEDSQNNAPVQ
-593 TTTDPE
+593 E
-599 TGVISRRTDLT
+599 GDL
-610 PAEQQARADQLAEAD
+610 EL
-625 AALDIS
+625 L

>member
-1 MEGGSLFNPGFLGSN
+1 MEGGSLFNSGFLGAS

-25 DDSTWRD
+25 DDSVWRD
-32 NISAG
+32 NILPG
-37 KYPDK
+37 KYPNK
-42 DSIPGWGRRYKV
+42 NSIPGWGRRYKV

-71 LPWAN
+71 LPWAQI
-76 VMYPITAGGGQS
+76 MYPVTAGGGQTAAK
-88 GSKATPN
+88 GTAN

-143 GTLGTSGYA
+143 GTLATSGYS
-152 DGAVEKKGSAREVPP
+152 DGASPPKGSARPTPP
-167 DNDKGVEQPAKKPT
+167 ASDIGVEQPT
-181 PPPTAN
+181 P
-187 NLDADSANDRNNQNV
+187 
-202 DRSLDATLARE
+202 
-213 DALLQAAL
+213 
-221 DKEAKKA
+221 
-228 GQQEAGP
+228 GQ
-235 GAPPAPGATNENSD
+235 PGATNENSD

-255 AADTKRQAKCD
+255 SADTKRQAKCD

-291 DNLTTKI
+291 DNLITKI

-326 SEEIAKY
+326 AQEIAKY

-386 TAGLG
+386 TDGLA
-391 DKILGALTGAIDIPE
+391 DKVLGALTGAIDLPGLE
-406 LIKEATDR
+406 KEARDR

-421 NGYPAGAL
+421 NGYPAGAT
-429 TNPYVPICTAE
+429 TNPYAPMCTAE

-447 ALSKPEINDA
+447 AGSRPEIDDA
-457 NNNLVSNLNSYMED
+457 NNNLVSNLNSYLDD
-471 INETL
+471 INDTL
-476 AGIADVTTLLDVKN
+476 AGIADVTSLLDIKN
-490 LIPDIGGSLTS
+490 LIPDIGGSITS
-501 ALSFTNIKLNVFGCE
+501 ALSFTNIKLNIFGCE
-516 ATPTIAASDFY
+516 LTPTIAASDFY
-527 TFCQGGDAQTEGEEP
+527 TFCQGGDAQTEGESP
-542 SSKSVD
+542 SSKSLD
-548 EKTREISEDPE
+548 EKTKEQSNNE
-559 GGIEGEGSKKMVEP
+559 GGIEAQS
-573 NRSTPDVNNKTSGG
+573 STPFAEVPPGTATVNNQTSGAG
-587 ESDVNI
+587 SQE
-593 TTTDPE
+593 E
-599 TGVISRRTDLT
+599 L
-610 PAEQQARADQLAEAD
+610 DQINSTVA
-625 AALDIS
+625 

>member
-1 MEGGSLFNPGFLGSN
+1 MEGGTLFNPGFLGSS

-25 DDSTWRD
+25 DDSTWRG
-32 NISAG
+32 NINPG

-42 DSIPGWGRRYKV
+42 NSIPGWGRRYKV
-54 RIIGLH
+54 RITGLH
-60 DQGQETIPDDQ
+60 DQGEDQIPSDQ

-76 VMYPITAGGGQS
+76 VMYPITAGGGQA

-143 GTLGTSGYA
+143 GTLGTSGYSE
-152 DGAVEKKGSAREVPP
+152 GAVPKKGSAREVPP
-167 DNDKGVEQPAKKPT
+167 DNDKGVEQPAKKPA
-181 PPPTAN
+181 PPPTTSAQDAAEDAAAQVG
-187 NLDADSANDRNNQNV
+187 LDAIDKDR
-202 DRSLDATLARE
+202 AAR
-213 DALLQAAL
+213 AA
-221 DKEAKKA
+221 KRKA
-228 GQQEAGP
+228 APKEAGP
-235 GAPPAPGATNENSD
+235 GAAPAPGATNENSD
-249 GIHQTT
+249 GVHQTT

-311 VTNTISDLQALMKSF
+311 VTNTISDLQALMKNF
-326 SEEIAKY
+326 AQEIAKY

-338 DKVMEFVMKTLNKA
+338 DKIMEFIMKTLNKA

-363 MRYQFSDMKQV
+363 LRFQFSDMKQV
-374 FTDLIRCLYSKM
+374 LTDLIRCLYSKM
-386 TAGLG
+386 TEGLA
-391 DKILGALTGAIDIPE
+391 DKVLGALTGAIDIPG

-421 NGYPAGAL
+421 NGYPAGAT
-429 TNPYVPICTAE
+429 TNPYAPMCTAE

-447 ALSKPEINDA
+447 AGSRPEIDAA
-457 NNNLVSNLNSYMED
+457 NNNLLDNLNSYMED
-471 INETL
+471 VNGTL
-476 AGIADVTTLLDVKN
+476 AGIADVTSLLDIKN
-490 LIPDIGGSLTS
+490 LIPDIGGSLTA
-501 ALSFTNIKLNVFGCE
+501 ALSFTNIKLNIFGCE
-516 ATPTIAASDFY
+516 LTPTIAASDFY
-527 TFCQGGDAQTEGEEP
+527 TFCQGGDAQTEGETP
-542 SSKSVD
+542 SEKSVD
-548 EKTREISEDPE
+548 EKTKEISEDPE
-559 GGIEGEGSKKMVEP
+559 GGIEAQESKKMVEP
-573 NRSTPDVNNKTSGG
+573 NRSTPDVNNQTAGG
-587 ESDVNI
+587 ESDI
-593 TTTDPE
+593 DQALE
-599 TGVISRRTDLT
+599 DSRNNAPVQEGDL
-610 PAEQQARADQLAEAD
+610 EL
-625 AALDIS
+625 L